1 MIQQLRPLVPSPSE
15 PTDAAR
21 IPTVPARDLH
31 MQTSANTDF
40 MYDARNGIHAGLTAI
55 LAWIA
60 FRLAMP
66 DDTFA
71 TTSSFAYMARLAPE
85 NTWALLFWAVANLGI
100 IGLATTNKVI
110 RLASV
115 LVVATAHGVL
125 AGCLLMS
132 DGSIWSGTFGI
143 IACMGYY
150 LAYRRARAGI

>member
-1 MIQQLRPLVPSPSE
+1 MQAA
-15 PTDAAR
+15 TDA
-21 IPTVPARDLH
+21 DL
-31 MQTSANTDF
+31 

-55 LAWIA
+55 LAWLA
-60 FRLAMP
+60 FRLGMP

-71 TTSSFAYMARLAPE
+71 TSTSFAYMARIAPE
-85 NTWALLFWAVANLGI
+85 NTWALSFWAAANLGI
-100 IGLATTNKVI
+100 IGLVTTNKVL

-115 LVVATAHGVL
+115 LTVATMHGVL

-132 DGSIWSGTFGI
+132 DGSIWSGTFAV